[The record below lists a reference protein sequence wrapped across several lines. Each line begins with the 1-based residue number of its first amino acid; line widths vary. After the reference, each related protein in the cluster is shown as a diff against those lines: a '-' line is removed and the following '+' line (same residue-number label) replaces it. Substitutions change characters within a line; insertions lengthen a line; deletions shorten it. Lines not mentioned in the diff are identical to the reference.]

1 MTPDYKDPQF
11 IVTALTAI
19 AANIVAILV
28 YRGILNAEEA
38 NISLGH
44 CSRPFWYWWY
54 PWRPSGWG
62 RAT

>member
-38 NISLGH
+38 NIWLDLLKTCLLDTS
-44 CSRPFWYWWY
+44 
-54 PWRPSGWG
+54 
-62 RAT
+62 